1 VFISCI
7 RGAITVNS
15 NTKEEILNATKELL
29 NNIIE
34 ANKLSSD
41 EIVSI
46 LFTCTRDLDEAY
58 PAVAA
63 RDIGIT
69 KAALMC
75 VQEMY
80 VKGSLTMCIR
90 VMLQIQSDRTQTACK
105 HIYLKNAAAL
115 RPDLE
120 QK

>member
-1 VFISCI
+1 MIFVISCI

-15 NTKEEILNATKELL
+15 NTKEEILNATTELL
-29 NNIIE
+29 NSIIE
-34 ANKLSSD
+34 ANHLD
-41 EIVSI
+41 INEIVSI
-46 LFTCTRDLDEAY
+46 VFTCTRDLDEAY

-63 RDIGIT
+63 RAIGIT

-80 VKGSLTMCIR
+80 VKGSLSMCIR
-90 VMLQIQSDRTQTACK
+90 VMVQIQGSQTQTMCK

-115 RPDLE
+115 RPDL
-120 QK
+120 

>member
-7 RGAITVNS
+7 RGAITVDS
-15 NTKEEILNATKELL
+15 NTTEETLKATTELL
-29 NNIIE
+29 NSIIE
-34 ANKLSSD
+34 ANHLTQD

-46 LFTCTRDLDEAY
+46 LFTCTRDLDQAY

-63 RDIGIT
+63 RNIGIT

-80 VKGSLTMCIR
+80 VQGSLAMCIR
-90 VMLQIQSDRTQTACK
+90 VMIQIQSERTQTMCK
-105 HIYLKNAAAL
+105 HIYLKKAAAL
-115 RPDLE
+115 RPDL
-120 QK
+120 

>member
-1 VFISCI
+1 MFISCI

-29 NNIIE
+29 NSIIE
-34 ANKLSSD
+34 ANALNID
-41 EIVSI
+41 EIISI
-46 LFTCTRDLDEAY
+46 LFTCTRDLDEVY

-80 VKGSLTMCIR
+80 VKGSMTMCIR
-90 VMLQIQSDRTQTACK
+90 VMVQIQSDRTQTACK
-105 HIYLKNAAAL
+105 HIYLKNAAIL
-115 RPDLE
+115 RPDL
-120 QK
+120 